1 MKALTMGIRKFL
13 KEEEGVTM
21 VEYGLIAGLIAVVCV
36 VAIQAVGTNLNLLF
50 ERIRDCLVSTVS
62 GAPAC

>member
-1 MKALTMGIRKFL
+1 MKALTMGIKRFL
-13 KEEEGVTM
+13 MEEEGVTM

-50 ERIRDCLVSTVS
+50 ERIRDCLISTVN